1 VPHEFHVNVNKA
13 GPGRGLVLRYTDPL
27 TGERVTRSSGTTD
40 KKTARRK
47 AAELERE
54 LLAGRYAIPSR
65 IFWEDFCDRYEEE
78 YLSSLALKTQ
88 QGVASVFRIFQ
99 GLCKPR
105 RLGDVS
111 AACLSRFQARLRES
125 GRSEATIRTYLAHLQ
140 GALHWAVDVGML
152 PTMPKVPKLRRAKKK
167 AKSKVMKGRPITT
180 EEFERMLAKVP
191 EICAARAPSPDSAVS
206 AGIATTG
213 DEDPTAPLDPR
224 DQAVIDAW
232 CYYLE
237 GLWWSGLRLAESI
250 ELYWDR
256 PDRLHV
262 HDLDGPEPMF
272 RVLAEFEKGHEDR
285 MLPMAPEFAEFL
297 RATPPAERKGRVF
310 RLPGIR
316 AKRPQGGGPAAGQS
330 LRSPDW
336 VSRIVCRIGKAAGVK
351 VDTRETKGKD
361 GTPSKVVKYAS
372 AHDLRRSFGE
382 RWAGRI
388 MPHELQQLM
397 RHEDIDTT
405 MKYYVGK
412 NSRTTTAKLWAAYEA
427 QHRASAEGSGNIT
440 GNTPLSDRPPEQK
453 TPT

>member
-13 GPGRGLVLRYTDPL
+13 GPGRGLVLRYTDPV

-40 KKTARRK
+40 KKTAGRK

-65 IFWEDFCDRYEEE
+65 LSWEDFWDRYEDE
-78 YLSSLALKTQ
+78 YLSSLAVKTQ
-88 QGVASVFRIFQ
+88 QTVASVFRIFQ
-99 GLCKPR
+99 RLCKPR

-111 AACLSRFQARLRES
+111 AACLSRFQARLRDS

-152 PTMPKVPKLRRAKKK
+152 STMPKVPKLRRAKKK
-167 AKSKVMKGRPITT
+167 AKSKIMKGRPITT
-180 EEFERMLAKVP
+180 EEFERILGKVP
-191 EICAARAPSPDSAVS
+191 EIVAGSTGSPNPAMV
-206 AGIATTG
+206 AT
-213 DEDPTAPLDPR
+213 P

-232 CYYLE
+232 RYYLE

-256 PDRLHV
+256 SDRLHV

-272 RVLAEFEKGHEDR
+272 RVRAEFEKGHEDR

-316 AKRPQGGGPAAGQS
+316 AKRPQGGGPAAVQS

-351 VDTRETKGKD
+351 VDTREKKGKD
-361 GTPSKVVKYAS
+361 GTPSKVVKFAS

-427 QHRASAEGSGNIT
+427 QHRAAEGSGNIS
-440 GNTPLSDRPPEQK
+440 GNTPLSDRPPKRK